1 MDTVKMDIATQSYP
15 TQFTYRV
22 PHSPG
27 KTTILPGML
36 SMSGWAGAPFEGKR
50 KKARTLSAI
59 SRIAKRRNKRK

>member
-1 MDTVKMDIATQSYP
+1 
-15 TQFTYRV
+15 
-22 PHSPG
+22 
-27 KTTILPGML
+27 ML

>member
-1 MDTVKMDIATQSYP
+1 MDTVKIDITAQRYP
-15 TQFTYRV
+15 TQYTYRV
-22 PHSPG
+22 PPSPG